1 MIKTRR
7 IAGKNG
13 ERSLSPQFVKL
24 QYNYSMSELKK
35 TILLPNQRSFEIRQG
50 DLTEEEVDG
59 IVNAANANLMHGGG
73 VAAAIVRAGGMSI
86 QAESTAWVLRHGPV
100 SCAEPAFT
108 RGYKLP
114 ARFVIHAV
122 GPVWG
127 EGDEDHKL
135 AQAIG
140 GSLQRASGLGL
151 HSLAFP
157 AISTGIFGFPK
168 ARAARIFYESIV
180 AYFHAQPESSVLL
193 VRLVLWS
200 DDDVAIFLAEAE
212 EVFGA

>member
-1 MIKTRR
+1 MSQLIQTYSLPDRR
-7 IAGKNG
+7 V
-13 ERSLSPQFVKL
+13 L
-24 QYNYSMSELKK
+24 
-35 TILLPNQRSFEIRQG
+35 EIRLG
-50 DLTEEEVDG
+50 DLTEEDVDA
-59 IVNAANANLMHGGG
+59 IVNAANASLEHGGG

-100 SCAEPAFT
+100 PPAEPAFT

-114 ARFVIHAV
+114 ARYVIHAV

-135 AQAIG
+135 ALAIT
-140 GSLQRASGLGL
+140 GSLRRADDLGL
-151 HSLAFP
+151 TSLALP

-168 ARAARIFYESIV
+168 ERAAGIFFEAIP
-180 AYFHAQPESSVLL
+180 AYFAARPNSGLRD

-200 DDDVAIFLAEAE
+200 EDDVNVFQAQARLA
-212 EVFGA
+212 FGG